1 MTINEFKQIVAGS
14 EMLAVWW
21 TAADGDG
28 GHIWMIEY
36 CEYFLARNFV
46 YLYPHYLQKPENYLL
61 CADILDAGWVDSEI
75 FVVVDGDKYPI
86 KQVNLN
92 KNWVEIVA

>member
-1 MTINEFKQIVAGS
+1 MTINEFKQVVAGS

-28 GHIWMIEY
+28 GHSRMIEDS
-36 CEYFLARNFV
+36 EYFQTRDLV
-46 YLYPHYLQKPENYLL
+46 YLYPHDLLRPQDFLL
-61 CADILDAGWVDSEI
+61 CADILDAGYDDSTI
-75 FVVVDGDKYPI
+75 FIVVDGDKYPI